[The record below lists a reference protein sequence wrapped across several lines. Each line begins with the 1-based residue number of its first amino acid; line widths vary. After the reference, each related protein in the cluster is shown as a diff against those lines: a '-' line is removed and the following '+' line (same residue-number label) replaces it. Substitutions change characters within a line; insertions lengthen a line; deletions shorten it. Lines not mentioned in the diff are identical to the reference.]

1 MEPIALP
8 VQILQKLG
16 GGYSM
21 MIGTSVKI
29 GGKRLHASRS
39 FAH

>member
-8 VQILQKLG
+8 VQILQKLVG
-16 GGYSM
+16 WYSM
-21 MIGTSVKI
+21 MIGASVKI

-39 FAH
+39 FTH